1 MLVQAAYLQCLHN
14 VATICINV
22 EITLAHA
29 EVVIMLALTEH
40 LSSTVN
46 ALEMQINSSG
56 SVRQMQEIL
65 QITNIKIA

>member
-14 VATICINV
+14 VVIICINV

-46 ALEMQINSSG
+46 ALEMQINGSV
-56 SVRQMQEIL
+56 SVRQTQEIL